1 MAAPETDTETRLL
14 DARELA
20 SWRGMLRSYVLL
32 QRDLEQGLD
41 ERHGL
46 QHSTYEVLMH
56 LSDAPDGRMRLSDLA
71 KLAVLSRSGLTRL
84 IDRLENDGQVV
95 RERCATDARGYFA
108 VLTEEGRERV
118 DAARGEYLDEVRKR
132 FHDLLSPEEQAVLGD
147 VWTKVLDNLEP
158 GLKP

>member
-1 MAAPETDTETRLL
+1 MATPQTDTEARLL

-32 QRDLEQGLD
+32 QRELEQGL
-41 ERHGL
+41 EQRHGL

-84 IDRLENDGQVV
+84 IDRLEKDGQVV

-108 VLTEEGRERV
+108 VLTADGRERV
-118 DAARGEYLDEVRKR
+118 DAARGEYLEEVRSR
-132 FHDLLSPEEQAVLGD
+132 FHDLMSPEEQEVLGA
-147 VWTKVLDNLEP
+147 VWTRILERLEP